1 MSEQQ
6 FGGLKSAI
14 DELLNSNSLIR
25 KKRRSEADKKMEL
38 FNQIMNSIEEVNAR
52 SFLVNYESGI
62 DTIKYDEKFLEII
75 DALMYISYG
84 KECYD
89 LISFYLFERVNKDDG
104 TINPVIIE
112 ETGQHIILNSPYELY
127 NLMKSINPKID

>member
-1 MSEQQ
+1 MSEQY
-6 FGGLKSAI
+6 GDLKTAI
-14 DELLNSNSLIR
+14 DEILNTNSLIR

-38 FNQIMNSIEEVNAR
+38 FKQIINSIEEINTR
-52 SFLVNYESGI
+52 SFLVNYDMGL
-62 DTIKYDEKFLEII
+62 DTTKYDEKFLEII

-84 KECYD
+84 KNCYD

-104 TINPVIIE
+104 SINPVIIE
-112 ETGQHIILNSPYELY
+112 ETGQHIVLNNPYELY